1 VGVPPVVVEIQ
12 AEQATMTLVDTLLEA
27 CTRAV
32 ATTTCVQAGTAGEL
46 EQPAAVAIVTFVGP
60 RTVQIQV
67 GLREDRRWRVHELAF
82 SPVDEQTEMWR
93 AVGFATGTLVA
104 RASNREQPSETP
116 PPAPPAQP
124 PVTESRGKPK
134 SLETPQP
141 PAPPQARVSP
151 APIPKKPSPWTTIDI
166 GATIGPGLGKGAT
179 RTGGLLRATLNHPTG
194 ILGTA
199 ALEESLGLG
208 EHRGLETWW
217 TTLGLGAGYAVRL
230 GRVAVEGRG
239 EAIAERL
246 AVAAKLG
253 ASTQSG
259 SRWVGG
265 GRLGLGAAWLPMEA
279 VGVVLG
285 TSGYW
290 LAGWTD
296 ATLRQVPVGTEPR
309 LGYGCYLGLRLALR

>member
-12 AEQATMTLVDTLLEA
+12 AEQATMNLVDTLLEA

-116 PPAPPAQP
+116 PAPPAETP
-124 PVTESRGKPK
+124 ATESRGKSGPPA
-134 SLETPQP
+134 SVPS
-141 PAPPQARVSP
+141 PAPPRARVSP
-151 APIPKKPSPWTTIDI
+151 APVPRGPSPWTSIDV
-166 GATIGPGLGKGAT
+166 GATIGPGLGKRAT
-179 RTGGLLRATLNHPTG
+179 RTGGLLRVSLNHPTG
-194 ILGTA
+194 VLGTA

-217 TTLGLGAGYAVRL
+217 TTLGLGAGYALRL
-230 GRVAVEGRG
+230 GRVALELRAEV
-239 EAIAERL
+239 IAERL
-246 AVAAKLG
+246 AVGAKLG
-253 ASTQSG
+253 ASTESG

-265 GRLGLGAAWLPMEA
+265 GRLGLGAAWLPTEA

-285 TSGYW
+285 ASGYW

-296 ATLRQVPVGTEPR
+296 ATLRQVLVGTEPR
-309 LGYGCYLGLRLALR
+309 WGYGCSLGLRLALR